1 MCCLLN
7 FALNVDLTDGLI
19 HFPSLFY
26 FCLFCIT
33 QSDIINLQI
42 SIVTFSVIFSVF
54 VGDVIYEGKNKD
66 NNRNKLSRN

>member
-33 QSDIINLQI
+33 QSDIINL
-42 SIVTFSVIFSVF
+42 S
-54 VGDVIYEGKNKD
+54 NKHCYIQRD
-66 NNRNKLSRN
+66 ILCLCWRRNL